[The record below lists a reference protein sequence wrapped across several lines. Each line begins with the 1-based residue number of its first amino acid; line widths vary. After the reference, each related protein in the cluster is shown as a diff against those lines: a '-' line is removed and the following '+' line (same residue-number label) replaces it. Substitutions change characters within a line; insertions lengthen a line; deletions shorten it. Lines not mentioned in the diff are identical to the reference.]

1 MFSLKNKY
9 TLEKPIHKIDFIKY
23 NPSSLATVNNANSN
37 IIVSLPREDAYI
49 CLLNSFIS
57 LEFEVL
63 KNNNT
68 RFVDGDEISLVNF
81 GPISLFSE
89 AKLTTSSGKHLEKVD
104 NLHLISLMYKLLTST
119 SQTSQLLYGFEEST
133 TIRRQ
138 ELTNNKNE
146 KGTFFVRIKLKDL
159 FGFADQEKITYG
171 LGYTLTLKR
180 NTNNDAILRSV
191 GVDAA
196 KVVIKDIGWYIPHYV
211 PSIENQ
217 QLVMDQ
223 ILKKDPTELSYTER
237 IIFRKDVNTNSSW
250 TFELG
255 NAGGDRYRS
264 SGIESPTFVIVG
276 FQARNKIDSQVH
288 DNAVFDRLPI
298 SNAVCKIGSEKHPD
312 DGIECDYDRDKYD
325 QAYSEIENFYHLH
338 SETSLLNP
346 FIDLNKFRTNYNFY
360 VFDISKQKDHI
371 ASQPIRLEFKFNAAI
386 DVANFVA
393 YALVLTPK
401 LISISSDGQRHFD
414 LI

>member
-1 MFSLKNKY
+1 MNTDMFSLKNKY

-23 NPSSLATVNNANSN
+23 NPSSLATVNITNSN
-37 IIVSLPREDAYI
+37 ISVSLPREDAYI
-49 CLLNSFIS
+49 CLQNSFIS

-63 KNNNT
+63 KNNDS
-68 RFVDGDEISLVNF
+68 RYIDGDEISLVNF

-104 NLHLISLMYKLLTST
+104 NLHAVSLIHKLLTST
-119 SQTSQLLYGFEEST
+119 KSTSQLMYGFEEDT
-133 TIRRQ
+133 TIRKQ
-138 ELTNNKNE
+138 ELTDNKNE

-223 ILKKDPTELSYTER
+223 ILNKDPTELSYTER
-237 IIFRKDVNTNSSW
+237 IIFRKEVNTNSNW

-255 NAGGDRYRS
+255 SAGTS
-264 SGIESPTFVIVG
+264 TPTFVIVG

-298 SNAVCKIGSEKHPD
+298 SNAVCKIGSEKYPD

-325 QAYSEIENFYHLH
+325 QAYSEIENFYHLN

-346 FIDLNKFRTNYNFY
+346 FIDLHKFRTNYPLF
-360 VFDISKQKDHI
+360 VFDLSKQKDYI
-371 ASQPIRLEFKFNAAI
+371 ASQPIRLEFKFNAAFG
-386 DVANFVA
+386 VADYVA